1 MITVAESH
9 KQRIIIMIMI
19 LRRRKNATACLLYGD
34 MMGGT
39 GKQKSQPQPS
49 YSSSFSDQKFPIFT
63 WTKSQYHHIDHLH
76 SFMIIIMII
85 VATFLDFMTMM
96 MMMLK

>member
-39 GKQKSQPQPS
+39 GKQKSLGRPTATLIFIVIFRSKVSFFHSDQKS
-49 YSSSFSDQKFPIFT
+49 ISSHSSSSF
-63 WTKSQYHHIDHLH
+63 
-76 SFMIIIMII
+76 IIMII
-85 VATFLDFMTMM
+85 VATFLDFITMM
-96 MMMLK
+96 MM